1 MSPYLSDLSIFPANF
16 IISFFFT
23 DSSGKISLHIK
34 ITLLLSMYLLMNA
47 WVGSIPWLLCITQQ
61 LTWICSYLGK
71 YIYSPVAICP
81 GVVWVSHTVAL
92 FLICLGT
99 FTPFSTVAESICVP
113 TNCSIF
119 CASLPKLSLP
129 FF

>member
-1 MSPYLSDLSIFPANF
+1 
-16 IISFFFT
+16 
-23 DSSGKISLHIK
+23 
-34 ITLLLSMYLLMNA
+34 MYLLMNA

-92 FLICLGT
+92 FLIFLKNLHT
-99 FTPFSTVAESICVP
+99 DFSNGYT
-113 TNCSIF
+113 
-119 CASLPKLSLP
+119 SLHAHQQ
-129 FF
+129 